1 MSADPDL
8 VNAIISAGA
17 LVGGGLI
24 MCGAAVGAGI
34 GDGMAGSKL
43 VEGVGHPVT

>member
-17 LVGGGLI
+17 LRPALAHSGQPAEFRYRGTGL
-24 MCGAAVGAGI
+24 
-34 GDGMAGSKL
+34 L
-43 VEGVGHPVT
+43 PPTT